1 MSMRAR
7 NKVSN
12 TNFVKGGV
20 KLFILSS
27 LVRLHGND
35 FPIKNSLNKSL
46 KIMNFLKNFRPKLNE
61 MGSRKFAIIIDEA
74 CVILITT
81 R

>member
-1 MSMRAR
+1 MSMRIG

-12 TNFVKGGV
+12 TNFVKGV
-20 KLFILSS
+20 KFFILSS
-27 LVRLHGND
+27 QVGLHGND
-35 FPIKNSLNKSL
+35 FPIKKSLNRSL
-46 KIMNFLKNFRPKLNE
+46 KIMKFLKNFRPKLNE
-61 MGSRKFAIIIDEA
+61 MDPRKFAIIIDEA